1 MKKNNNPTNF
11 YDYCKLLVIREPE
24 LKEFIINYL
33 ESINQD
39 DICKTGNICKIII
52 DKNIKLTL

>member
-1 MKKNNNPTNF
+1 MKKNNPTNF

-39 DICKTGNICKIII
+39 DICKTSNICKIII
-52 DKNIKLTL
+52 DKRLN

>member
-1 MKKNNNPTNF
+1 MRKNNNPTNF

-39 DICKTGNICKIII
+39 DICKTSNICKIII
-52 DKNIKLTL
+52 DKRLN